1 MGVLTRNEETILIAL
16 CRLGSEAH
24 GAALHDKMTELTG
37 KALVYGT
44 LYNSLEYLIR
54 KGLVSSRKGEP
65 LPERGGKRKSIYTVT
80 AEGREALLETRKL
93 QDRLWKGMSEADLR
107 SGGTSE

>member
-1 MGVLTRNEETILIAL
+1 MGILTRNEEIILIAL

-24 GAALHDKMTELTG
+24 GPALRDKIIELTG

-54 KGLVSSRKGEP
+54 KGYIASKKGEP
-65 LPERGGKRKSIYTVT
+65 LPERGGKRKSIYTIT
-80 AEGREALLETRKL
+80 HDGREALLKTRQL
-93 QDRLWKGMSEADLR
+93 NDRLWEGMKKVDLKSEET
-107 SGGTSE
+107 SG